1 MELEREQKEMIK
13 AVLIFTS
20 AIQTLPEIRPVSFKW
35 VRNLDLH
42 AGTERISYLED
53 ILCLAVIP

>member
-20 AIQTLPEIRPVSFKW
+20 AIHTLPETRPVSFKW

-53 ILCLAVIP
+53 FLCLAVIP